1 MGNVTIKKAS
11 VVMTV
16 PRKDL
21 IEVNETHDGIMFN
34 CKGGAYLYITDNSLP
49 LTTKA
54 QVKATF
60 NMVKEGNIVF
70 DMNNYQHP
78 ANVDIETKTIKK

>member
-11 VVMTV
+11 VVVTV

-34 CKGGAYLYITDNSLP
+34 FKGGAHFYVTDSFLP
-49 LTTKA
+49 LTAKI
-54 QVKATF
+54 QVKVTF
-60 NMVKEGNIVF
+60 DMVKDGNIIF

-78 ANVDIETKTIKK
+78 ASVDMQTPSIEK